1 LKLIEV
7 SVKRPIGVLMIVIA
21 VVSLGLFSLR
31 SLAVDL
37 FPKIDLPIAVVATS
51 YAGAAPEEV
60 EKLVSSPLEGAMG
73 SIQGID
79 TIQSQSQVGASMI
92 IMQFKT
98 GTNLDNAL
106 LEVREKVD
114 QVKGMLPEDAN
125 DPSVLRFD
133 PQQMPILTLSLSGQ
147 DAAILQNIA
156 EDTVVP
162 FLERQKGVASVSVQ
176 GGKTRE
182 IRVELDQA
190 KMQQYGIGA
199 SQVIQAIGAENRSAS
214 VGSVQKGAEEQ
225 QIRVLGEYASL
236 ADLENTLIHL
246 QTGATIKVGD
256 VAVIR
261 DTFAE
266 QTSLS
271 YVNGEPALLLSV
283 QKQSDANTV
292 EAAEAVTAA
301 LEKLKADLPEN
312 TSLNVTMDTSEII
325 NQSINSVVNNMLTG
339 AVLSVIVLLLFLRN
353 VRSTLVISLSIPI
366 AVIATFTLMYFSGQ
380 TLNIISMGGLALGVG
395 MMVDS
400 SIVILENIFSH
411 RQRGYSVKDAAV
423 KGASELGSAVIAS
436 TVTTLVVFLPMT
448 FVQGLAADIFTPMAL
463 SVTFSLIASLVVAIT
478 LVPTLSSKMLA
489 RVKLQSEKKENGL
502 DRFGGRILAAY
513 RKALRWVLSHRKTT
527 VSVTLVLLIGSFALT
542 PFIGAEFM
550 PASDQGQFQIT
561 VETPSGTSLEETK
574 KTTDDITELLTPY
587 EAILESVNVSV
598 GGSNDGLG
606 GSANTATV
614 SVELIPSGERDVSTT
629 EVVQAIDAGTDNI
642 AGAEITVSEVQTGLG
657 GGSAIQIGISGQDYD
672 VLKELGDQVVWSLAD
687 IKGIYNPKSSASS
700 GGSEMNIV
708 VNRDI
713 AAHYGLTY
721 QQVMSEISVAMKGQV
736 ATRYREGGDEID
748 VKVTLP
754 EDTYAD
760 LSALNRLTL
769 RTPGGELIPLSVV
782 ADFEQV
788 QGPVMIQ
795 RENQQRQ
802 INITSDVVGRDL
814 GSVSGEVTRLLAGM
828 NFPDGYS
835 YSFGGQSQDMME
847 SFADLGAALLFAIV
861 LVYIVMAVQ
870 FESLLHP
877 FVIMFSLPTTIIG
890 VLLGLFVTRTP
901 LSITVLIGLIMLA
914 GIVVNNA
921 IILVDYV
928 NTLRG
933 RGLEREEAILE
944 GAPSRVRPIFM
955 TTATTVLGLLPLA
968 FGIGEGAEMQAP
980 MAITVIFGLSFS
992 TLLTLFFV
1000 PVMYTIADNMS
1011 NWFGRVV
1018 LRRKPETDVP
1028 VNPDG
1033 GNAAI

>member
-1 LKLIEV
+1 MKLIEV

-60 EKLVSSPLEGAMG
+60 EKLVSSPLEGAMS

-79 TIQSQSQVGASMI
+79 TIQSQSQVGSSMI

-114 QVKGMLPEDAN
+114 QVKGMLPDDAN

-133 PQQMPILTLSLSGQ
+133 PQQMPILTLSLSGR
-147 DAAILQNIA
+147 DAEILQDIA
-156 EDTVVP
+156 DDTVVP
-162 FLERQKGVASVSVQ
+162 FLERQNGVASVSVQ

-182 IRVELDQA
+182 IRVELNQA
-190 KMQQYGIGA
+190 RMQQYGIGA

-225 QIRVLGEYASL
+225 QIRVQGEFSSL
-236 ADLENTLIHL
+236 TDLENTLIHL
-246 QTGATIKVGD
+246 PTGDTLTVGD
-256 VAVIR
+256 IAVIQ
-261 DTFAE
+261 DTYAE

-271 YVNGEPALLLSV
+271 YVNGEPALILSV

-292 EAAEAVTAA
+292 EAAEAVTEA
-301 LEKLKADLPEN
+301 LEELKSDLPKD
-312 TSLNVTMDTSEII
+312 TQLNITMDTSEII
-325 NQSINSVVNNMLTG
+325 NQSINSVINNMLSG
-339 AVLSVIVLLLFLRN
+339 AALSIVILLLFLRN

-366 AVIATFTLMYFSGQ
+366 AVIATFALMYFSGQ
-380 TLNIISMGGLALGVG
+380 TLNIISMGGLALGIG

-400 SIVILENIFSH
+400 SIVILENIFSY

-436 TVTTLVVFLPMT
+436 TMTTLVVFLPMT
-448 FVQGLAADIFTPMAL
+448 FVQGIAADIFTPMAL

-489 RVKLQSEKKENGL
+489 RVKLQSEKKENAL
-502 DRFGGRILAAY
+502 DRFGGRILTVY
-513 RKALRWVLSHRKTT
+513 KKALKWVLSHRKTT
-527 VSVTLVLLIGSFALT
+527 VSATIVLLITSFALT

-550 PASDQGQFQIT
+550 PSSDQGQFQIA

-574 KTTDDITELLTPY
+574 KVTDEVTGLLTPY
-587 EAILESVNVSV
+587 EAVLENVNVSI
-598 GGSNDGLG
+598 GGSDIGFG
-606 GSANTATV
+606 GSTNAATV
-614 SVELIPSGERDVSTT
+614 SVELVPSGERDISTT
-629 EVVQAIDAGTDNI
+629 EVVQAINGGIDNI

-657 GGSAIQIGISGQDYD
+657 GGAAIQIGISGEDYD
-672 VLKELGDQVVWSLAD
+672 VLKELGDQVVWTLNE
-687 IKGIYNPKSSASS
+687 IEGIYNPTSSAAS
-700 GGSEMNIV
+700 GGSELNIV

-713 AAHYGLTY
+713 AANYGLSY
-721 QQVMSEISVAMKGQV
+721 QQVMSEISVTMKGQV

-754 EDTYAD
+754 KDTYSD
-760 LSALNRLTL
+760 LSALTRLTL
-769 RTPGGELIPLSVV
+769 RTPGGELIPLSAV
-782 ADFEQV
+782 ANFEQV
-788 QGPVMIQ
+788 QGPVVIQ

-814 GSVSGEVTRLLAGM
+814 GSVSGEVTQLLEGM

-835 YSFGGQSQDMME
+835 YSIGGQSQDMME
-847 SFADLGAALLFAIV
+847 SFADLGAALLFAVV

-877 FVIMFSLPTTIIG
+877 FVIMFSLPTTVIG
-890 VLLGLFVTRTP
+890 VILGLFITRTP

-968 FGIGEGAEMQAP
+968 LGIGEGAEMQAP

-1000 PVMYTIADNMS
+1000 PVMYTIADNLR
-1011 NWFGRVV
+1011 NWFNRVV
-1018 LRRKPETDVP
+1018 LRRKPETMAS
-1028 VNPDG
+1028 VNSDG
-1033 GNAAI
+1033 SNVTM